1 MSQGLTRRKLI
12 TRGAVAGAVLVLPAR
27 AVSAR
32 KTLPVFRLQTGC
44 GDGSCACNACKS
56 HDANSLFPTSKAA
69 DGNRAHIGCNCV
81 IDEGTLDQ
89 GTYVA
94 LFGEPTAKVTAF
106 RADLRNPR
114 VQALLKNHPPSF

>member
-1 MSQGLTRRKLI
+1 MSEGLTRRKLI

-44 GDGSCACNACKS
+44 GDGPCACNACKS

-69 DGNRAHIGCNCV
+69 DGNRAHIGCDCV

-94 LFGEPTAKVTAF
+94 LFGNPDRLRSY
-106 RADLRNPR
+106 RADLRDPQ
-114 VQALLKNHPPSF
+114 VQALLENHPPSF